1 MSGERRKPRQM
12 RLRYQLISN
21 GRTIDLLVQMSIM
34 GFQQLAHDV
43 HGRRRITAISS
54 AINEH

>member
-1 MSGERRKPRQM
+1 M